1 MSTVLPF
8 DFGSGYQVIRK
19 IGQGASGR
27 VFEGI
32 DQSMET
38 VSPSRFCVP
47 TSTMMRNWYS
57 GSSTSVALS
66 LNSSIRASF
75 PYVISSSTRACSESS
90 WNWRPAP
97 PSVSSWRPTVQWLL
111 RRAWQWSGGENE
123 MTPIYTTPFN
133 SNPTSIL
140 TDITGGKL
148 ENVRL
153 TDRCS
158 GAVSIT
164 PDGHD
169 VSALHPASCS
179 IGAEIGNYQVQESP
193 ITIVAGGS

>member
-1 MSTVLPF
+1 MRIKIPPRVKE
-8 DFGSGYQVIRK
+8 GSAIPVTILG
-19 IGQGASGR
+19 
-27 VFEGI
+27 
-32 DQSMET
+32 T
-38 VSPSRFCVP
+38 WP
-47 TSTMMRNWYS
+47 
-57 GSSTSVALS
+57 
-66 LNSSIRASF
+66 
-75 PYVISSSTRACSESS
+75 
-90 WNWRPAP
+90 
-97 PSVSSWRPTVQWLL
+97 
-111 RRAWQWSGGENE
+111 GGENE
-123 MTPIYTTPFN
+123 MTPIYTTPFS

-179 IGAEIGNYQVQESP
+179 IGAEIGNYQVQETP

>member
-1 MSTVLPF
+1 M
-8 DFGSGYQVIRK
+8 
-19 IGQGASGR
+19 
-27 VFEGI
+27 
-32 DQSMET
+32 
-38 VSPSRFCVP
+38 
-47 TSTMMRNWYS
+47 
-57 GSSTSVALS
+57 
-66 LNSSIRASF
+66 
-75 PYVISSSTRACSESS
+75 
-90 WNWRPAP
+90 
-97 PSVSSWRPTVQWLL
+97 
-111 RRAWQWSGGENE
+111 
-123 MTPIYTTPFN
+123 
-133 SNPTSIL
+133 
-140 TDITGGKL
+140 

>member
-1 MSTVLPF
+1 MTILGTWP
-8 DFGSGYQVIRK
+8 
-19 IGQGASGR
+19 
-27 VFEGI
+27 
-32 DQSMET
+32 
-38 VSPSRFCVP
+38 
-47 TSTMMRNWYS
+47 
-57 GSSTSVALS
+57 
-66 LNSSIRASF
+66 
-75 PYVISSSTRACSESS
+75 
-90 WNWRPAP
+90 
-97 PSVSSWRPTVQWLL
+97 
-111 RRAWQWSGGENE
+111 GGENE
-123 MTPIYTTPFN
+123 MTPIYTTPFS

-140 TDITGGKL
+140 TDITGDKL

-179 IGAEIGNYQVQESP
+179 IGAEIGNYQVQETP